1 MKIKIEDFWVGFVN
15 HAITS
20 RIKVKKDSPIREEG
34 IEEIKE
40 YLRGLWQTERV
51 EITQNDDT
59 FNVLISDVP
68 VWFNMLNKI
77 KRLKGIFKECL

>member
-1 MKIKIEDFWVGFVN
+1 MEDFWVGFVN
-15 HAITS
+15 HTITS

-40 YLRGLWQTERV
+40 YLRRSYMAERV

-59 FNVLISDVP
+59 FDVLISDVPP
-68 VWFNMLNKI
+68 VWFNMLNNI
-77 KRLKGIFKECL
+77 KTLKDIFKECL